1 MMFDVHMQSNSGERA
16 ALVTGGGSGLGRAVC
31 LCLASRGDH
40 VIIADRDG
48 KGATATREL
57 VHQAGGS
64 AEAVPLD
71 VTDAEAVAEL
81 VARVDAQRP
90 LGTAVISAGVA
101 KSTPL
106 LTAPMSD
113 LDLTL
118 AVNVRGAYAV
128 LRASAA
134 VMAARGAGAI
144 VTICSTSSFTASST
158 PMIAYDLSKAAVR
171 MMTAAAAREL
181 GPTGVRVNGVAPGTM
196 DTPLMRGLGA
206 DDDSL
211 AAMAAARIPLGRL
224 GRTDEVADAVA
235 FLSSDQA
242 SYITGE
248 VLVVDGGWLA

>member
-1 MMFDVHMQSNSGERA
+1 M
-16 ALVTGGGSGLGRAVC
+16 
-31 LCLASRGDH
+31 
-40 VIIADRDG
+40 IIADRDPN
-48 KGATATREL
+48 GAAATRDL
-57 VHQAGGS
+57 VRDAGGS

-81 VARVDAQRP
+81 VGRVDTQRP
-90 LGTAVISAGVA
+90 LTTAVICAGIA
-101 KSTPL
+101 KPTPL
-106 LTAPMSD
+106 LSAPMSD
-113 LDLTL
+113 LDATL

-128 LRASAA
+128 LRSAAA
-134 VMAARGAGAI
+134 VMAARGAGSI
-144 VTICSTSSFTASST
+144 VTICSTSSFSASST

-206 DDDSL
+206 DEASL

-224 GRTDEVADAVA
+224 GRTAEVADAVA

-242 SYITGE
+242 TYITGE